1 MIQKLFKWGIFG
13 IALGL
18 VSTGCMTVRSI
29 SANQVP
35 SQSDRRLK
43 ISASDSGLVIL
54 LVPFGTSFV
63 DSAKERLM
71 AQCPGGAIEGLLTKF
86 QATYVPL
93 LFDKP
98 EVTMEGYCVN
108 PQKNGRA

>member
-1 MIQKLFKWGIFG
+1 MIQELLKYGIFS
-13 IALGL
+13 IAFGV

-35 SQSDRRLK
+35 PQSDRRQK

-54 LVPFGTSFV
+54 LVPFGNSFV

-71 AQCPGGAIEGLLTKF
+71 TQCPGGSIEGLLTKF
-86 QATYVPL
+86 QATYVSL
-93 LFDKP
+93 IFDRP
-98 EVTMEGYCVN
+98 EVTMEGYCVKAA
-108 PQKNGRA
+108 KNGRA